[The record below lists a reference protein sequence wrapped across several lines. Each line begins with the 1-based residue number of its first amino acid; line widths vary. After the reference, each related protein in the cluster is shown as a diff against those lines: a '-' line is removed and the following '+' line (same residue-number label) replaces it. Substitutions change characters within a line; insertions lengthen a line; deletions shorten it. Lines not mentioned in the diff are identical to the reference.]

1 MISHPLQRTCF
12 SQYTVCPTYTH
23 IPHIHVHIST
33 LYTHP
38 TSYTH
43 IHTPHTHTPHTY
55 MYMYTTHSSHIHT
68 THTHTCIPPTPH
80 TYTLPILTPHI
91 TPLTHTPQ
99 THPSHTLHKHTPYTY
114 IRPILTPTQ
123 VGDWYICKLL
133 PKDNCVKKHHLPL
146 RCDHRRLEN
155 FRP

>member
-1 MISHPLQRTCF
+1 MFVISHPLQRTCF

-23 IPHIHVHIST
+23 IPHIHIST

-38 TSYTH
+38 TS
-43 IHTPHTHTPHTY
+43 HTY
-55 MYMYTTHSSHIHT
+55 PPF
-68 THTHTCIPPTPH
+68 THTCTPPTPH
-80 TYTLPILTPHI
+80 TYTLPTLTPHI
-91 TPLTHTPQ
+91 TPLTHTHYPHSLH
-99 THPSHTLHKHTPYTY
+99 THSTHHTLHTYT
-114 IRPILTPTQ
+114 RPILTPTQ